1 MTTKHDTH
9 AATASLDDPV
19 AKPTATVD
27 DAALAV
33 LLALRHIG
41 PTRLGHGYGCP
52 SEHAGP
58 CTCGTAELATAT
70 TALEEALSEP
80 PAA

>member
-9 AATASLDDPV
+9 AASLSIDDPA

-27 DAALAV
+27 GAARDV
-33 LLALRHIG
+33 LSALRHIG

-58 CTCGTAELATAT
+58 CTCGTAELAAAT
-70 TALEEALSEP
+70 TQLEEALSEP
-80 PAA
+80 PPP